1 MTKRF
6 RVTLRDGT
14 YRIWK
19 ARSMSHVLAL
29 IPDHDL
35 IMSIEELDE
44 NGVPIGGIYNNALF
58 SAN

>member
-1 MTKRF
+1 MKSKRF

-14 YRIWK
+14 HRTWK
-19 ARSMSHVLAL
+19 ARSLSHVLSL

-35 IMSIEELDE
+35 IMSIEELDK
-44 NGVPIGGIYNNALF
+44 NGVPIGGIYAFPF